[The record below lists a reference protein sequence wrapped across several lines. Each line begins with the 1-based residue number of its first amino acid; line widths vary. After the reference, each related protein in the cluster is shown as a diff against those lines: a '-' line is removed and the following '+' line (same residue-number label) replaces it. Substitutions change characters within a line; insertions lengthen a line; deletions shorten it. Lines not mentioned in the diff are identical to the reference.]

1 MFGIRYKVLCPKCK
15 KLFEAD
21 HGITPYYKIKGK
33 SNGRYC
39 VEWCTHCDHKF
50 YRLELDEATF
60 LARHRRLTIQEAVEE
75 RLKMIQFYRNTDEY
89 DGEGVTN
96 LVTDI
101 YNIPEEDICVDLDA
115 VDKQDIECVG
125 CCCY

>member
-33 SNGRYC
+33 GRGRYC
-39 VEWCTHCDHKF
+39 AEWCTHCDHKF
-50 YRLELDEATF
+50 YRLELDETTF
-60 LARHRRLTIQEAVEE
+60 LARHRGLTIQEAVAE
-75 RLKMIQFYRNTDEY
+75 RLSIIEFYRKVDDYDVQNVTD
-89 DGEGVTN
+89 
-96 LVTDI
+96 LVTRI
-101 YNIPEEDICVDLDA
+101 YDIPEEHICVD
-115 VDKQDIECVG
+115 VDSVAKADLESAG